1 MHMRYLFI
9 SQSDTVFFLSIHPIS
24 KFINGVMNIVAIW
37 FLSSCQ
43 PLQAC
48 ASTVKY
54 FPPILRQYLA
64 IIPNDAIL
72 YHTLEYGHYLSI
84 WPYLDTAVQ
93 PSGST
98 KLYNIILSK
107 LSTLQKPLVAPF
119 IPTPVINPIET
130 STWTRKLNWMNELK
144 TMDNRIL
151 FKTKIKNI
159 LNSHKGS
166 FVAGSLVLQTELK

>member
-1 MHMRYLFI
+1 M
-9 SQSDTVFFLSIHPIS
+9 PIS
-24 KFINGVMNIVAIW
+24 TLDRRSEEEEDHRFFIIVAIW

-93 PSGST
+93 SSGST
-98 KLYNIILSK
+98 KLYILSK
-107 LSTLQKPLVAPF
+107 LSTLQQPLVAPF
-119 IPTPVINPIET
+119 IPTPVIKPIET

-144 TMDNRIL
+144 IMENSIL
-151 FKTKIKNI
+151 FKTQNKNI
-159 LNSHKGS
+159 LNSNKRG
-166 FVAGSLVLQTELK
+166 FVAGSLVLQTEMM

>member
-1 MHMRYLFI
+1 MWIVKNRW
-9 SQSDTVFFLSIHPIS
+9 SWASDGLETTRAPARSMPIS
-24 KFINGVMNIVAIW
+24 TLDQSSVEEEDRFIIIVGIW

-72 YHTLEYGHYLSI
+72 YHALEYGHYLSI

-98 KLYNIILSK
+98 KLYILSK

-119 IPTPVINPIET
+119 IPTPVIN
-130 STWTRKLNWMNELK
+130 WNLHMNTQAQWDEWVE
-144 TMDNRIL
+144 DNG
-151 FKTKIKNI
+151 KQNPAQ
-159 LNSHKGS
+159 N
-166 FVAGSLVLQTELK
+166 